1 MSQHGDGVFV
11 FRRKKQEACSG
22 ADDAWDSHSGLK
34 VNHGRLAAQAD
45 KPIAGLLTDLKQRGL
60 IEDTVVLFATEFG
73 RTPGSQG
80 TEGRD
85 NVALMLP
92 PRRVMA
98 GLFIECRMPESVLSG
113 LRNNGAP

>member
-22 ADDAWDSHSGLK
+22 TAGAWDSHSGLK
-34 VNHGRLAAQAD
+34 VDHGRLAAQVD
-45 KPIAGLLTDLKQRGL
+45 KPIAGLLTVLKPRGL

-80 TEGRD
+80 TDGRE

-98 GLFIECRMPESVLSG
+98 RQFIGCRMPERVLSG
-113 LRNNGAP
+113 LRSNGAP

>member
-11 FRRKKQEACSG
+11 FCRKKQEACSVA
-22 ADDAWDSHSGLK
+22 ADARDSHSGLK

-45 KPIAGLLTDLKQRGL
+45 MPIASLLTDLEQRGL

-80 TEGRD
+80 TDGRE

-98 GLFIECRMPESVLSG
+98 RQFIECRMPERVLSG
-113 LRNNGAP
+113 LRSNGAP